1 MAHSFLY
8 VGISLTLKVSLSLGH
23 TINIEMNLQRGSLLK
38 TTAALFILPLAI
50 ACIGCGGRHK
60 GKSDSAKNEENNE
73 GVMASERKVNNH
85 PLDLKLYM
93 ERSGSMV
100 SFDSES
106 SKGEFKGI
114 VSTLLNR
121 FPQVQRND
129 STYVYIVNDNIY
141 PYEGTVKEFL
151 AQRDFFSSTKD
162 IGNPSYTDFDRIFE
176 MIITDTK
183 KYQVSALVT
192 DMIYSVKGQET
203 VTASK
208 LLNEAYALTH
218 NVFKGKTKT
227 SVIVLKFEADY
238 DGTYYPYNSP
248 SGGVQYNG
256 NRPFYVMLFASKD
269 TMEELY
275 YSEEYSTFINFSTL
289 PSFENMFCF
298 TSMCFTPSY
307 TILLDY
313 DHEGRYRKDKE
324 KIRDGKLD
332 SKFVKAIS
340 NVQLSKDGSITIPI
354 ALDLSHIP
362 LSNSY
367 KKNED
372 YYEIESKG
380 GFEVK
385 SIKSIEELDSNE
397 ISTVKESLPTATH
410 LLTLKSEARPLN
422 ETVKIKMLY
431 KLPDWISKSSSRD
444 DSNVSA
450 DNFSSTTFGFE
461 EVMKGMYGAYVPDGA
476 SHFIFE
482 IDFSIKKK

>member
-1 MAHSFLY
+1 M
-8 VGISLTLKVSLSLGH
+8 SLGH
-23 TINIEMNLQRGSLLK
+23 TINTEMNLQRGSLLK
-38 TTAALFILPLAI
+38 TTAALFILPLVI

-60 GKSDSAKNEENNE
+60 GKSDSAKAEENNE
-73 GVMASERKVNNH
+73 EVVEPSRKANNH
-85 PLDLKLYM
+85 PLDFKLYM

-100 SFDSES
+100 SFDSEN

-121 FPQVQRND
+121 SPQVQRND
-129 STYVYIVNDNIY
+129 STDVYIVNDNIY

-176 MIITDTK
+176 MILTDTK

-203 VTASK
+203 VSASK

-218 NVFKGKTKT
+218 NVFKGKTQT

-238 DGTYYPYNSP
+238 NGPYYPYNSP
-248 SGGVQYNG
+248 SVGVPYNG

-275 YSEEYSTFINFSTL
+275 YSEEYSSFINFSTL

-298 TSMCFTPSY
+298 TSMQFTPGYS
-307 TILLDY
+307 ILLDY
-313 DHEGRYRKDKE
+313 DHKGRYRMDKE
-324 KIRDGKLD
+324 KKREGK
-332 SKFVKAIS
+332 SKFVTAIS
-340 NVQLSKDGSITIPI
+340 NAQLSKDGSITIPI
-354 ALDLSHIP
+354 ALDLSHLP

-367 KKNED
+367 KKNKD

-380 GFEVK
+380 GFEIK
-385 SIKSIEELDSNE
+385 SIKSIEELDPNE
-397 ISTVKESLPTATH
+397 ILKVKESLPTATH
-410 LLTLKSEARPLN
+410 LLVLESETKPLN
-422 ETVKIKMLY
+422 EEVKIKMLY

-444 DSNVSA
+444 DSQISS

-461 EVMKGMYGAYVPDGA
+461 EVMKGMYGAYVPDGT
-476 SHFIFE
+476 SHFIFD
-482 IDFSIKKK
+482 IAFTIKKK